1 MKGKQKIIS
10 SKIVYL
16 HEYFLS
22 KPKLLP
28 ENTFLAAFNSVFHIK
43 LDLSLYTCW
52 EINGYCT
59 N

>member
-28 ENTFLAAFNSVFHIK
+28 ENTFLAAFNSVSYKIRFVPIYMLRSKWVLH
-43 LDLSLYTCW
+43 
-52 EINGYCT
+52 
-59 N
+59 

>member
-28 ENTFLAAFNSVFHIK
+28 ENTFLAAFNSVLHIK
-43 LDLSLYTCW
+43 LNLSLYTC
-52 EINGYCT
+52 
-59 N
+59 

>member
-28 ENTFLAAFNSVFHIK
+28 ENTFFTAAFNSVFHIK
-43 LDLSLYTCW
+43 LDLSLYTC
-52 EINGYCT
+52 
-59 N
+59 